1 MNRGRDGRDTRAPRL
16 GRAPLGP
23 AITLATALL
32 LGACAQQ
39 APVAEDDS
47 ASVTDPAAAARAGA
61 ATSASSDQAGVSESA
76 ALTPPAAP
84 EPAEPELPTV
94 EAQTLLG
101 KSDGEILS
109 LLGEPQL
116 KRREAAAEVWQ
127 YRGQDCVMDLVLYRQ
142 GEASKVQYL
151 EARDRKKAEV
161 VEAQPCLDAL
171 LKGSG
176 ATTG

>member
-1 MNRGRDGRDTRAPRL
+1 MNPERERRDSC
-16 GRAPLGP
+16 APLGP
-23 AITLATALL
+23 AIALSAALL
-32 LGACAQQ
+32 LGACAEQ
-39 APVAEDDS
+39 APSAGDDH
-47 ASVTDPAAAARAGA
+47 ASITHPAAAARAGA
-61 ATSASSDQAGVSESA
+61 AASAPSAQAGASESA

-84 EPAEPELPTV
+84 APAPELPTI
-94 EAQTLLG
+94 EAETLLG
-101 KSDGEILS
+101 KSAGEILS

-151 EARDRKKAEV
+151 EARDRKKADV

-171 LKGSG
+171 LRVPDAK
-176 ATTG
+176 TG